1 MKLTEQQ
8 LAQMFQNS
16 KNTAVEHESCDLHA
30 TVDASEKRLK
40 DVEKIADNST
50 LSASYQIINQ
60 LQNWS
65 HAVGTDIELSLK
77 PKFTTTVL
85 NWFKPTVATAA
96 IVTAV
101 YFVTPNMTAE
111 LDKNIQ
117 QQSDVIISSSSFEN
131 GNNNSDVIKNVSF
144 DKSSNKLKDDVI
156 SKNNFS

>member
-16 KNTAVEHESCDLHA
+16 KNTVVEHESNDLYA
-30 TVDASEKRLK
+30 TVDASDKRLN

-65 HAVGTDIELSLK
+65 QAVGNDIELSLK
-77 PKFTTTVL
+77 PRFTTTVL
-85 NWFKPTVATAA
+85 SWFKPTIATAA

-131 GNNNSDVIKNVSF
+131 GNNNNDVIKNVSF
-144 DKSSNKLKDDVI
+144 DKSSNGINGDVI
-156 SKNNFS
+156 LKTNFG